1 QLQQSQYAY
10 PDTLLGSAPI
20 TDAPFINANALMRSS
35 SHITQSDDISHDASW
50 FNLNSASSLIVNLI
64 RPITFFRRNSDFTVR
79 EIMIPLLG
87 DEILSTKV
95 DEKAEENKSK
105 ETIMDY
111 HEEIIVPSTRKPTER
126 CVYVRLL
133 LSISPV
139 VSTLAWQFNNPA
151 PKKKLLEKFRKKEE
165 EAMKKRNRIR
175 EMRNKFATNSMG
187 YAVVQ

>member
-1 QLQQSQYAY
+1 
-10 PDTLLGSAPI
+10 
-20 TDAPFINANALMRSS
+20 
-35 SHITQSDDISHDASW
+35 
-50 FNLNSASSLIVNLI
+50 
-64 RPITFFRRNSDFTVR
+64 
-79 EIMIPLLG
+79 
-87 DEILSTKV
+87 
-95 DEKAEENKSK
+95 
-105 ETIMDY
+105 MDY

-175 EMRNKFATNSMG
+175 EMRNKFATNKARIYFKQSCN
-187 YAVVQ
+187 YSPNNATINVVSKPAEKVRPWLGIWIV